1 MSTHIEPT
9 PEQVRRLAGSD
20 DPSPV
25 IMVNLLRFKERADGI
40 DADDGI
46 SGVEAYQ
53 RYAIA
58 AGPFLQG
65 VGGRVLLQ
73 LHLTGSVIGPD
84 EREWDAMLAVEYP
97 SRAAFV
103 KMASDPNYLEI
114 HAHRV
119 AALADSRLI
128 ESTTI
133 GL

>member
-1 MSTHIEPT
+1 MTTHIEPT
-9 PEQVRRLAGSD
+9 PEQFRRLAGSD

-25 IMVNLLRFKERADGI
+25 IMINLLRFKERADGI
-40 DADDGI
+40 DADEGI

-53 RYAIA
+53 RYAVA
-58 AGPFLQG
+58 VRPFLEG
-65 VGGRVLLQ
+65 VGGRMLLQ
-73 LHLTGSVIGPD
+73 LGMTGSVIGPD
-84 EREWDAMLAVEYP
+84 EREWDVMLAVEYP

>member
-1 MSTHIEPT
+1 MSMHIEPT
-9 PEQVRRLAGSD
+9 PEQVRRLTESD
-20 DPSPV
+20 DPAPV
-25 IMVNLLRFKERADGI
+25 IMVNLLRFKDRADGI

-53 RYAIA
+53 RYADA
-58 AGPFLQG
+58 VRPFLQG

-73 LHLTGSVIGPD
+73 LGITGSVVGPD
-84 EREWDAMLAVEYP
+84 EREWDVMLAVEYP
-97 SRAAFV
+97 SRGAFV
-103 KMASDPNYLEI
+103 KMASDPNYLRI